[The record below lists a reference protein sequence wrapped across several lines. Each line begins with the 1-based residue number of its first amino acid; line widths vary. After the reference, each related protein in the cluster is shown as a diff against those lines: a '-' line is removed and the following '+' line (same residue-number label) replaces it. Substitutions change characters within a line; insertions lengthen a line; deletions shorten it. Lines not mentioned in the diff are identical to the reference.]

1 MQLGFHLTPFWSPT
15 DRSPTQILDEAVE
28 VISAAAGMGFD
39 WLSIGQH
46 WLSHPTVWPAPYPFL
61 GRIAPVTGPM
71 RLKTSVLLLPLL
83 NPVEVAENLATLDH
97 LSHGRLTVGVSIGY
111 REAELATVGLS
122 RKDRVPKLEESIE
135 LLKRLWAGDE
145 VTFAGRYTRVEGG
158 RMGFPPYQRP
168 HPPIEMGAQ
177 SEGAARRAARLA
189 DGVMFGPQVGW
200 TDVAHLAEFYRAAR
214 SAPGYV
220 SASRS
225 LMVGRSKEDA
235 ERVAREYLDKTFR
248 MYTTWQMQESS
259 MVPLR
264 LDSNQPLDEW
274 TIHGSPS
281 DCIETILRGREQ
293 IGLDGIGMTIYS
305 LPREPQA
312 RIDYLRMIAEE
323 IVRPVKAAASA
334 GVPV

>member
-15 DRSPTQILDEAVE
+15 DRSPTQILDEAIE
-28 VISAAAGMGFD
+28 VIAAAAQLGFD
-39 WLSIGQH
+39 WVSIGQH
-46 WLSHPTVWPAPYPFL
+46 VLSYPTIWPAPYPFL
-61 GRIAPVTGPM
+61 ARIAPESGAM

-111 REAELATVGLS
+111 REQELASVGLT

-135 LLKRLWAGDE
+135 ILKRLWSGEE
-145 VTFAGRYTRVEGG
+145 VTFHGRYTRIDHG
-158 RMGFPPYQRP
+158 RMGFRPYQQP

-177 SEGAARRAARLA
+177 SEGATRRAARIA
-189 DGVMFGPQVGW
+189 DSVMFGPQVGW
-200 TDVAHLAEFYRAAR
+200 SDIAHLAQVYRAAAGK
-214 SAPGYV
+214 SA

-248 MYTTWQMQESS
+248 MYTTWQMQEAS

-264 LDSNQPLDEW
+264 LDAQHALDDW
-274 TIHGSPS
+274 AIHGSPAE
-281 DCIETILRGREQ
+281 CVEKILQ
-293 IGLDGIGMTIYS
+293 ADLDGIGFTIYS
-305 LPREPQA
+305 LPPTPRA

-323 IVRPVKAAASA
+323 IVRPVKAASPA
-334 GVPV
+334 GVATLPG